1 MGLSKEKKHMN
12 SSTFV
17 IAWEEVAAIK
27 GEKITDILM
36 NSKRLSM
43 DSYDSLE

>member
-1 MGLSKEKKHMN
+1 MGLSKEKKPMN
-12 SSTFV
+12 SFTFV

-27 GEKITDILM
+27 GEKTTDILM

>member
-1 MGLSKEKKHMN
+1 MN
-12 SSTFV
+12 SFTIV
-17 IAWEEVAAIK
+17 IPGEEVAAII
-27 GEKITDILM
+27 GEKTTDILM